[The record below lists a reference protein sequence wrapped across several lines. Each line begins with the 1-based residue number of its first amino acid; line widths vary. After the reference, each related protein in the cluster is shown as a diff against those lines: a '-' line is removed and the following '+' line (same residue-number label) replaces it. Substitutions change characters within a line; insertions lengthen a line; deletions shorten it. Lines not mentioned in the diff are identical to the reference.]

1 MLSLAVPALAAA
13 PASVS
18 GVVQDSNHAPLMGVV
33 VELFTSV
40 EAFPLLTAFTDI
52 HGHYQ
57 FSNLAPG
64 RYSIRV
70 LQAYSVP
77 AHRKNIQ
84 VTSGTHAIVN
94 LSLMSLMD
102 VSQWF
107 PAVPRGAQ

>member
-33 VELFTSV
+33 VELFGSV

-57 FSNLAPG
+57 FANLAPG

-70 LQAYSVP
+70 LQAYSLP
-77 AHRKNIQ
+77 AHRKNIR
-84 VTSGTHAIVN
+84 VDTGTHADRQ
-94 LSLMSLMD
+94 SEFD
-102 VSQWF
+102 VVDGCI
-107 PAVPRGAQ
+107 AMVPGRSTCRG

>member
-1 MLSLAVPALAAA
+1 
-13 PASVS
+13 
-18 GVVQDSNHAPLMGVV
+18 MGVV

-57 FSNLAPG
+57 FSDLAPG

-77 AHRKNIQ
+77 ARRKNIQ
-84 VTSGTHAIVN
+84 VGSGSHAVVN

-107 PAVPRGAQ
+107 PAVPRGADDLPLSRAMKPWRNE